1 MAKFRY
7 FDQSFLFLFV
17 FTENSFIFI
26 ILSQMNADVM
36 CILWM
41 TPVQSSVLF
50 HYQSGLQQTFLQIVQ
65 KEDWMWKMRS
75 DSVATAGRI
84 VDNYILPNSDTGIL
98 RD

>member
-1 MAKFRY
+1 
-7 FDQSFLFLFV
+7 
-17 FTENSFIFI
+17 
-26 ILSQMNADVM
+26 MNADVM